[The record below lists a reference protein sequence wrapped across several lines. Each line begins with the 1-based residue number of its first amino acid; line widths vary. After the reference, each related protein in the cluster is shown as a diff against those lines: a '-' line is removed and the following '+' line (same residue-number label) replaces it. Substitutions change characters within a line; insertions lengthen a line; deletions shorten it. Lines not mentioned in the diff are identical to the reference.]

1 MISDHGRFWRNGR
14 FWTIVGEQKIDKK
27 KWKYKRS
34 KNSETKMEEEVEY
47 DLGTVYQYQRSFV
60 QITGLRL

>member
-27 KWKYKRS
+27 WKYERS

-47 DLGTVYQYQRSFV
+47 DLGTAHQYQRSFV
-60 QITGLRL
+60 QTTGLWL